1 MYVKFLDSDIL
12 IDCSL
17 RVPCRSFT
25 DTKYLRGN
33 NDLELNFCTIF
44 DGEYD
49 LCSIEE
55 VITEVPSP
63 APAPA
68 LTQSDDGGGLAGWAI
83 ALIVVFVL
91 SLVCCGGY
99 AIAVMC
105 CGVKSF
111 FKDHEDTKEIQTNMY
126 MDRRLGPTDA
136 SNRLA
141 IMDSKTIQNTLRSHH
156 TKQITV
162 GSRVHPASQSTVQQV
177 VCSNPQYP
185 SFDDNSFSINTYS
198 TNHRKARDP
207 TMFIPGRR
215 SQPDPGA
222 TYIGGST
229 NRYGGSSRR
238 HYSEEPPLKPKR
250 DPTMYVD
257 GKTFNLQNPNPTLY
271 VERQLSTVFEDTHSA
286 QHGSTRYDKEA
297 IDDNVQYDDRSY
309 RDPKSL
315 RSQATYSHDGLDA
328 LFDTT
333 SFQTLEQISAHAS
346 KSMKSK
352 SKSNSSSRRSVKH
365 SQNGSIRTLES
376 TSPDGKTAFS
386 KHSHKSKRSRNASTP
401 SSGIFRE

>member
-1 MYVKFLDSDIL
+1 MNSRKQ
-12 IDCSL
+12 
-17 RVPCRSFT
+17 
-25 DTKYLRGN
+25 
-33 NDLELNFCTIF
+33 
-44 DGEYD
+44 
-49 LCSIEE
+49 
-55 VITEVPSP
+55 
-63 APAPA
+63 
-68 LTQSDDGGGLAGWAI
+68 LTMQ
-83 ALIVVFVL
+83 
-91 SLVCCGGY
+91 
-99 AIAVMC
+99 
-105 CGVKSF
+105 
-111 FKDHEDTKEIQTNMY
+111 HT
-126 MDRRLGPTDA
+126 
-136 SNRLA
+136 
-141 IMDSKTIQNTLRSHH
+141 TLRSHH
-156 TKQITV
+156 SRPITV
-162 GSRVHPASQSTVQQV
+162 ESRVHPSSRSAVQQV

-271 VERQLSTVFEDTHSA
+271 VEGQLSTVFEDIHSA
-286 QHGSTRYDKEA
+286 QHGRTRYDKEA
-297 IDDNVQYDDRSY
+297 IDDNVQYDVRSY

-352 SKSNSSSRRSVKH
+352 SKSNSSPRRSVKH